1 MVGKFRVYSL
11 EPRRPLM
18 PGFQVIL
25 DYFMT
30 FPLIISEISARYY
43 FTCCC
48 NGKYHGNPNPRKT
61 TEKRP
66 HQKETRKLNSTC
78 ISRMYVNELKDGQIT
93 VKYVSAHTGHDLGP
107 QEVKYLP
114 LPESTKQEVSTKIS
128 MGIPPERILHGKL
141 AEQLW
146 VS

>member
-1 MVGKFRVYSL
+1 
-11 EPRRPLM
+11 
-18 PGFQVIL
+18 
-25 DYFMT
+25 
-30 FPLIISEISARYY
+30 
-43 FTCCC
+43 
-48 NGKYHGNPNPRKT
+48 
-61 TEKRP
+61 
-66 HQKETRKLNSTC
+66 
-78 ISRMYVNELKDGQIT
+78 MYVNELKDGQIT